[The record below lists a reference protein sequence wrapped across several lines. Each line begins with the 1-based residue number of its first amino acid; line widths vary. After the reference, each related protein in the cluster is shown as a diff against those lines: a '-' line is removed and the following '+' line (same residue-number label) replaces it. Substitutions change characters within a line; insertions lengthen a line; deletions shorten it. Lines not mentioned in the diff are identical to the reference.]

1 MARKVAGHGRLRF
14 ALVLAGFLAIASVVI
29 LRRTYGIT
37 GARELVTLDARR
49 AGLAAE
55 RLRLD
60 GDIRMAASRARLQPI
75 AEQRLRMHVPS
86 EEQVVYLRRGGSAK
100 P

>member
-1 MARKVAGHGRLRF
+1 MARKLKGSGRLRF
-14 ALVLAGFLAIASVVI
+14 AMVLIGFLAVATVVI
-29 LRRTYGIT
+29 MRRTHGIT
-37 GARELVTLDARR
+37 AARELHTLDSRR
-49 AGLAAE
+49 AGLVAE

-75 AEQRLRMHVPS
+75 AEQRLHMRVPS
-86 EEQVVYLRRGGSAK
+86 EGQVVYLTRGSREE